1 MRILSEEEIEA
12 LFGMPRFTPEDRPS
26 AFALAQPEQDL
37 LPLLRTVPSQLLF
50 ILQLGYF
57 RAKQLFFAFRFED
70 VEPDVGYL
78 LAQYFPQTPRA
89 SLRPPNKR
97 TVLRQHRLLLAVSG
111 YRTCAAAERERLAT
125 HARQAARI
133 SSKPVYVL
141 RALLTSLAEQ
151 RVVAPGY
158 TVLQDIVSSALT
170 DEQARLVTIL
180 RAHLVPAECASLDAL
195 LAPAGGLYPITLLKR
210 EPKDVSRGEM
220 RQEIGRLDQLRP
232 LARVADRVLPHLAIS
247 HEAVAYYA
255 SLAAYYSVFR
265 LKQLASWSAYLYLL
279 CFAVHRYHRL
289 HDHLLTCFLY
299 RVKQYSDEAK
309 AVAKEKVYA
318 LRLEDTRDLPRVGEV
333 LKLFT
338 SGRFRDTTPFGEVQA
353 AAFSI
358 LARPRLDRAADRLAR
373 ATPFDETA
381 LQWEH
386 VEVLARRFEQ
396 HLRPILLAVDIAAV
410 QADAPIL
417 EAIAFLKEAFSKER
431 SLGQRAPGTFPMRC
445 IPARL
450 RRYLF
455 AHGGAAGPR
464 RPLADRYEF
473 CIYRLLRHGL
483 EAGDLSCR
491 ESVRFRSFEDDV
503 LSDEQWRHKEAVLAG
518 IGLPIL
524 LQPMRDHLA
533 DLERQLEERILAVNR
548 RIADGEN
555 AHFRITRRGAAPRWT
570 LEYPRSSDPVNH
582 PLFDA
587 LPQQDID
594 TVLHFVHE
602 QCQFLGAFDHLLG
615 RYVKGAADDR
625 VIRACLVAWGTNM
638 GLWRMSEISDI
649 PYQALVQASE
659 NFIRLETLKPANDRI
674 SNATAALPITHHY
687 DLSEMVH
694 SSSDGQKFETR
705 RSTFN
710 ARHGPKYFGLKK
722 GIVVD
727 TLLINHIPV
736 NATVI
741 GANEH
746 ESHYV
751 FDLLVNNTTSI
762 RPDVHSTDTHGT
774 NEVNFALLHVFGFQF
789 APRYADL
796 PGRVRTA
803 LYGFQH
809 PTQYAHLT
817 LRPIRKLNTEL
828 ILAEED
834 NLLRI
839 FASLALKTTTQ
850 SIIVSKLGAHAR
862 KNKTQRALWEYN
874 DILQSIYLLDYIDS
888 PPLRQNV
895 QRALNR
901 GESYH
906 QLRRAVSYAN
916 FGKLRFR
923 NEEEQQI
930 WSECGRLLA
939 NCIIYYN
946 AAILSGT
953 LAHKEARGDTAG
965 AEALK
970 HVSPVAWPHVNFHG
984 RFEFAKQPAP
994 IDLAGIVRAVAQR
1007 PILAGEAEP

>member
-1 MRILSEEEIEA
+1 LRILSEEEVEA
-12 LFGMPRFTPEDRPS
+12 LFGLPSFPPEDRPA
-26 AFALAQPEQDL
+26 AFLLSQAEQNL

-57 RAKQLFFAFRFED
+57 KAKQLFFTFRFED
-70 VEPDVGYL
+70 VEPDVAYL
-78 LAQYFPQTPRA
+78 LAQYFPQIPRTA
-89 SLRPPNKR
+89 LRQPNKR
-97 TVLRQHRLLLAVSG
+97 TVLRHHRLLLALSG
-111 YRTCAAAERERLAT
+111 YRTCSAAERERLA
-125 HARQAARI
+125 ARASQAARI
-133 SSKPVYVL
+133 SSKPVYVF
-141 RALLTSLAEQ
+141 RALLATLAEQ
-151 RVVAPGY
+151 RIVAPGY
-158 TVLQDIVSSALT
+158 TVLQDIVAAALRE
-170 DEQARLVTIL
+170 EQARLVAIL
-180 RAHLVPAECASLDAL
+180 RIHLTPADCTSLDAL
-195 LAPAGGLYPITLLKR
+195 LAPAGSLYPITLLKR
-210 EPKDVSRGEM
+210 EPKDFSLGEI
-220 RQEIGRLDQLRP
+220 RQEIGRLDHLRP
-232 LARVADRVLPHLAIS
+232 LARLADLVLPHLAIS
-247 HEAVAYYA
+247 NEGITYYA

-265 LKQLASWSAYLYLL
+265 LKQLATWSAYLYLL

-309 AVAKEKVYA
+309 VVAKEQVYA
-318 LRLEDTRDLPRVGEV
+318 QRLEDTQDLPKVGEV
-333 LKLFT
+333 LTLFT
-338 SGRFRDTTPFGEVQA
+338 SDQFGDNTPFGEVQA
-353 AAFSI
+353 QAFSI
-358 LARPRLDRAADRLAR
+358 LARPRLAHAADRLAK
-373 ATPFDETA
+373 ATPVDETA

-386 VEVLARRFEQ
+386 VAVLARRFKQ
-396 HLRPILLAVDIAAV
+396 HLRPILLAVDIAAI
-410 QADAPIL
+410 QSDAPIL
-417 EAIAFLKEAFSKER
+417 EAIAFLKECFGKER
-431 SLGQRAPGTFPMRC
+431 PLTQRAPATFPTRC
-445 IPARL
+445 IPKRL
-450 RRYLF
+450 RRYLV
-455 AHGGAAGPR
+455 AQEDAGPKR
-464 RPLADRYEF
+464 LQADRYEF

-491 ESVRFRSFEDDV
+491 QSVRFRSFEDDV
-503 LSDEQWRHKEAVLAG
+503 LSDEQWRHKETLLAE

-524 LQPMRDHLA
+524 LHPMRDHLA

-548 RIADGEN
+548 RIAASEN
-555 AHFRITRRGAAPRWT
+555 AHFQITRRGATPRWT
-570 LEYPRSSDPVNH
+570 LAYPRANDPVNH

-594 TVLHFVHE
+594 TVLHFVQE
-602 QCQFLGAFDHLLG
+602 RCGFLGAFDHLLG
-615 RYVKGAADDR
+615 RYVKSVVDDR

-638 GLWRMSEISDI
+638 GLWRMSEVSDI
-649 PYQALVQASE
+649 PYQTIVQTSE
-659 NFIRLETLKPANDRI
+659 NFIRLETLKAANDCV

-687 DLSEMVH
+687 DLSELVH

-727 TLLINHIPV
+727 TLVINHIPV
-736 NATVI
+736 NAKVI

-751 FDLLVNNTTSI
+751 FDLLVSNTTSI

-774 NEVNFALLHVFGFQF
+774 NEVNFALLHVFGYQF

-796 PGRVRTA
+796 PDRVRTS

-809 PTQYAHLT
+809 PSQYAHLT
-817 LRPIRKLNTEL
+817 LKPIRKLNTAL
-828 ILAEED
+828 ILEEED

-850 SIIVSKLGAHAR
+850 SIIVSKLSAHER

-874 DILQSIYLLDYIDS
+874 DILQSLYLLDFIDS

-923 NEEEQQI
+923 SEEEQQI

-939 NCIIYYN
+939 NCIIYYS
-946 AAILSGT
+946 ATILSAT
-953 LAHKEARGDTAG
+953 FAHKEAQGDVVG

-970 HVSPVAWPHVNFHG
+970 HISPVAWPHVNFHG

-994 IDLAGIVRAVAQR
+994 IDLAGMIQEVAQR
-1007 PILAGEAEP
+1007 PILIEDVEP